1 MSLDWGSSEIWAED
15 GASAHVL
22 PTEGHWGRQALAKGP
37 GVDSWFWVLA
47 TQLHKDPSQARLG
60 IVELVTQPVSVS
72 LSVMWGEDGIY
83 PSGPPEVL

>member
-1 MSLDWGSSEIWAED
+1 MRSGLKTGHQYMCCHQRAT
-15 GASAHVL
+15 GAGPL
-22 PTEGHWGRQALAKGP
+22 GQALAKGP